1 MEIYRNGVDYKM
13 KTDGYT
19 YISNRIKEFYPEQ
32 EGLYY
37 ASILPWR
44 LGGKDPLDAVEIW
57 ESEKGCPHWLYVT
70 YGFTDL
76 YPDDEDSEDDEDI
89 DTCDNT
95 TDNGNENC
103 NENDTMDTENDS
115 DDSDNP
121 VSGFGFELTFRL
133 KRGNEDTPPIWPM
146 NLLQNLARYVF
157 STGNTFDS
165 GHYLNA
171 NGPIALETD
180 TQLTCLGFL
189 TDPELG
195 TINTVNGSMI
205 FLEAIG
211 ITEDELNSMMC
222 WNGENFLNELLKYV
236 PYGISDLS
244 RSSLMS
250 RPEFRYAWEQG
261 VARDGSSTSLLYL
274 SELTASLDTN
284 KGYLQL
290 GAGHIDQIVTLL
302 RARIGKDR
310 PFALQC
316 NDTVVC
322 FECAQQPAIDT
333 DNDAIIL
340 SLAQENL
347 DEICMLLKPHVGTY
361 LMKTMPLTIEV
372 VPTYIRDQD
381 GAVVQTI
388 E

>member
-1 MEIYRNGVDYKM
+1 M

-19 YISNRIKEFYPEQ
+19 YISNHIKEFYPGQ

-37 ASILPWR
+37 GTILPGY
-44 LGGKDPLDAVEIW
+44 LGGKDPLDGVEIW

-76 YPDDEDSEDDEDI
+76 YPDDEDSEDDEDT
-89 DTCDNT
+89 DVYDNI
-95 TDNGNENC
+95 NEND
-103 NENDTMDTENDS
+103 NYDENDTMEAENDS
-115 DDSDNP
+115 DDDDEP
-121 VSGFGFELTFRL
+121 VSGFGFELTLRL
-133 KRGNEDTPPIWPM
+133 KRGSEDTPPGWPI

-180 TQLTCLGFL
+180 TQLTCIGFL

-195 TINTVNGSMI
+195 KINTVNGSMI

-244 RSSLMS
+244 RTSLMNQ
-250 RPEFRYAWEQG
+250 PAFRHAWEQG
-261 VARDGSSTSLLYL
+261 VARDGSSTSLLYM
-274 SELTASLDTN
+274 SELTASLADN

-290 GAGHIDQIVTLL
+290 GAGHIDQILTLL
-302 RARIGKDR
+302 KARIGKDR

-322 FECAQQPAIDT
+322 FECAQQPETGT
-333 DNDAIIL
+333 DNDAIIF
-340 SLAQENL
+340 SLTQENL
-347 DEICMLLKPHVGTY
+347 DEICQLLKPHIGIY
-361 LMKTMPLTIEV
+361 FMKTMPLTIEV
-372 VPTYIRDQD
+372 VPTHIRDQD
-381 GAVVQTI
+381 GTIVQTI